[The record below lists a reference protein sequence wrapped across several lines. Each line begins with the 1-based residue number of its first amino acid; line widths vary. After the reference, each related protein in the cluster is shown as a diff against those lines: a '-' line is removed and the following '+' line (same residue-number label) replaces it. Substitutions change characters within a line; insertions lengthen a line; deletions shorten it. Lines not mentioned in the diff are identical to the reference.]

1 MTSSSLLSEAAH
13 IMSPRLAQWAL
24 CSGLALEPLSMG
36 LRESNSP
43 TVAM

>member
-1 MTSSSLLSEAAH
+1 
-13 IMSPRLAQWAL
+13 MSPRLAQWAL
-24 CSGLALEPLSMG
+24 CSGLALELLSMG